1 MQFSFLTDWPVRSAT
16 LAAFASFASFVL
28 AALAAG
34 SAVYWALQWQD
45 EQSLSLKPTVGIT
58 TTAPVDSAKMARL
71 LGADPASRSLAASSA
86 ALVAAKYKLWG
97 VIAHGNNGSALIAID
112 ESPAKPYRVGDRVG
126 DNLTLLSVQARSAA
140 LAPSLQASASITL
153 NLPALL
159 AASAASSAAK

>member
-1 MQFSFLTDWPVRSAT
+1 MQFSFLIDWPVRSAI

-71 LGADPASRSLAASSA
+71 LGADPASRSLAASSGA
-86 ALVAAKYKLWG
+86 IAAAKYKLWG

-126 DNLTLLSVQARSAA
+126 DNLMLLSVQARSAA
-140 LAPSLQASASITL
+140 LAPNMQTTASLTL
-153 NLPALL
+153 DLP
-159 AASAASSAAK
+159 SPASSAAVSAAR